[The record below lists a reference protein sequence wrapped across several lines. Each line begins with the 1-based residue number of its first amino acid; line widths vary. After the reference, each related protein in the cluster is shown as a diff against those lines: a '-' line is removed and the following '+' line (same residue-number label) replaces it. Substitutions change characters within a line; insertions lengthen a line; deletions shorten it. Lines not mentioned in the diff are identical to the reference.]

1 MIMESKL
8 RKIPASPKWV
18 ITIFI
23 AGILSMTVNS
33 LSAET
38 YRWKDKDGKVHY
50 GATVPAE
57 YADQPYDILNNSGLV
72 IEHVEDTTIPMEVI
86 KAIEE
91 KKKGREPLISEE
103 DRQIQTDKLL
113 VIQYGSEEDITK
125 ALELEI
131 AQLGYDSRIIEQSS
145 ASTNKAIRDQ
155 IRLAADKQRSNQP
168 VNEEQQKEIASLY
181 SRRARDEKKR
191 AAVERREERIRARFQ
206 KDLDRYRFLTTE
218 NQQPESDQVDQG

>member
-72 IEHVEDTTIPMEVI
+72 IEHVEDTSIPMEVI
-86 KAIEE
+86 EAIEE

-168 VNEEQQKEIASLY
+168 VNEEQKKEIAGLY